1 MTAPATGRWAGWE
14 RWLRLVCGLVVAAV
28 AAYASYQHQQR
39 FALTGGADA
48 TGARIW
54 PLSVDGLV
62 VLATLGLLRLRP
74 DSSQGRRITLWA
86 AFAVGIGVSLAANIA
101 VAAGHSWQPVLVAG
115 WPPVALLLAVELLAR
130 HNPAETSETPETSG
144 ETTSRCLEPA
154 ETPPGT
160 VETATRPGSPA
171 PVPPRLAPRRL
182 TAEQIMFAYYQR
194 ELAAGRTPTGA
205 ELDRAANT
213 NNYGRKVIARWRR
226 TGRLPTTHPQPTAQ
240 PHPPDSYP
248 RPVPARHG

>member
-1 MTAPATGRWAGWE
+1 MLIPPIIRAA
-14 RWLRLVCGLVVAAV
+14 RL
-28 AAYASYQHQQR
+28 H
-39 FALTGGADA
+39 
-48 TGARIW
+48 
-54 PLSVDGLV
+54 
-62 VLATLGLLRLRP
+62 
-74 DSSQGRRITLWA
+74 
-86 AFAVGIGVSLAANIA
+86 
-101 VAAGHSWQPVLVAG
+101 HSTP
-115 WPPVALLLAVELLAR
+115 
-130 HNPAETSETPETSG
+130 ETSETPETSG

-226 TGRLPTTHPQPTAQ
+226 TGHLPTTHPATIHNPTLTPTSG
-240 PHPPDSYP
+240 PH
-248 RPVPARHG
+248 PVPAGHK